1 MASKKDN
8 ARMEEA
14 VEMVLAEQGWM
25 DPEQIIEI
33 REGMSEYEAK
43 LLAQIAKLEAVL
55 TKNGI
60 AI

>member
-14 VEMVLAEQGWM
+14 IEMVLAEQGWM
-25 DPEQIIEI
+25 DPEQVAET
-33 REGMSEYEAK
+33 REGMAEYEAK

-55 TKNGI
+55 AKNGI